1 VGESIKVVFAPREDA
16 MTNTKET
23 NKKPYQAPKVI
34 DYGKI
39 AQLTKKPG
47 SRTDGMSGTMG
58 NKGIGS

>member
-1 VGESIKVVFAPREDA
+1 

-47 SRTDGMSGTMG
+47 SQADGNSGT
-58 NKGIGS
+58 KGMKGVGS